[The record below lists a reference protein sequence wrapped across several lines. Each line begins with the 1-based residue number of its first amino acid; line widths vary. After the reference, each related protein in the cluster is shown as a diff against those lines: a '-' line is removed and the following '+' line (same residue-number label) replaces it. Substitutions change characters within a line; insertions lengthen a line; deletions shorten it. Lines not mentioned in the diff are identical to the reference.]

1 MLAQRLALG
10 EIYVTQAQ
18 AEPIK
23 TAALTTNHRIG
34 DLLKQP
40 PPPKK
45 KPNTKQSKKVLNT
58 LLNNEY
64 SS

>member
-34 DLLKQP
+34 DLLKHP
-40 PPPKK
+40 PTPTPQKNQYK
-45 KPNTKQSKKVLNT
+45 TKQRSAQHPVK
-58 LLNNEY
+58 
-64 SS
+64 

>member
-34 DLLKQP
+34 DLLK
-40 PPPKK
+40 PPKK
-45 KPNTKQSKKVLNT
+45 NPIQNKAKKCST
-58 LLNNEY
+58 PC
-64 SS
+64 

>member
-34 DLLKQP
+34 DLLKHP
-40 PPPKK
+40 PPQK
-45 KPNTKQSKKVLNT
+45 KPIQNKAKKCST
-58 LLNNEY
+58 PC
-64 SS
+64 

>member
-1 MLAQRLALG
+1 MNQPGCLLRDLHW
-10 EIYVTQAQ
+10 VKFTS

-45 KPNTKQSKKVLNT
+45 QKKQYKTKQKSTQHPVK
-58 LLNNEY
+58 
-64 SS
+64 

>member
-34 DLLKQP
+34 DLLKHP
-40 PPPKK
+40 PPPQK
-45 KPNTKQSKKVLNT
+45 KPIQNKAKKCST
-58 LLNNEY
+58 PC
-64 SS
+64 

>member
-34 DLLKQP
+34 DLLKHP
-40 PPPKK
+40 PHKK
-45 KPNTKQSKKVLNT
+45 NQYKTKQKSAQHPVK
-58 LLNNEY
+58 
-64 SS
+64 

>member
-1 MLAQRLALG
+1 MLALRLALG

-34 DLLKQP
+34 DLLKHP
-40 PPPKK
+40 PPQKNQYK
-45 KPNTKQSKKVLNT
+45 TKQKSAQHPVK
-58 LLNNEY
+58 
-64 SS
+64 

>member
-34 DLLKQP
+34 DLLKHP
-40 PPPKK
+40 PPQKK
-45 KPNTKQSKKVLNT
+45 QYKTKQKSAQHPVK
-58 LLNNEY
+58 
-64 SS
+64 

>member
-34 DLLKQP
+34 DLLKP

-45 KPNTKQSKKVLNT
+45 KTQYKTKQKSAQHPVK
-58 LLNNEY
+58 
-64 SS
+64 

>member
-40 PPPKK
+40 PPPPKK
-45 KPNTKQSKKVLNT
+45 TQYKTKQKSTQHPVK
-58 LLNNEY
+58 
-64 SS
+64 

>member
-34 DLLKQP
+34 DLLKH
-40 PPPKK
+40 PPKK
-45 KPNTKQSKKVLNT
+45 KTNTKQSKKVLNT
-58 LLNNEY
+58 LLNNEC

>member
-34 DLLKQP
+34 DLLKH
-40 PPPKK
+40 PPKK
-45 KPNTKQSKKVLNT
+45 NNTKQSKEVLNT
-58 LLNNEY
+58 LLNNEC

>member
-34 DLLKQP
+34 DLLK

-45 KPNTKQSKKVLNT
+45 NQYKTKQKSAQHPVK
-58 LLNNEY
+58 
-64 SS
+64 

>member
-34 DLLKQP
+34 NLLKHP
-40 PPPKK
+40 PPTPQKNQYK
-45 KPNTKQSKKVLNT
+45 TKQRSAQHPVK
-58 LLNNEY
+58 
-64 SS
+64 

>member
-34 DLLKQP
+34 DLLKP

-45 KPNTKQSKKVLNT
+45 NPIQNKAKKCST
-58 LLNNEY
+58 PC
-64 SS
+64 

>member
-34 DLLKQP
+34 DLLKH

-45 KPNTKQSKKVLNT
+45 NKQYKTKQKSAQHPVK
-58 LLNNEY
+58 
-64 SS
+64 

>member
-45 KPNTKQSKKVLNT
+45 NNTKQSKKVLNT
-58 LLNNEY
+58 LLNNEC

>member
-34 DLLKQP
+34 DLLKH
-40 PPPKK
+40 PPKK
-45 KPNTKQSKKVLNT
+45 PIQNKAKKCST
-58 LLNNEY
+58 PC
-64 SS
+64 

>member
-34 DLLKQP
+34 DLLKH

-45 KPNTKQSKKVLNT
+45 TNTKQSKKVLNT
-58 LLNNEY
+58 LLNNEC

>member
-23 TAALTTNHRIG
+23 TAALMTNHRIG

-45 KPNTKQSKKVLNT
+45 NQYKTKQKSTQHPVK
-58 LLNNEY
+58 
-64 SS
+64 

>member
-1 MLAQRLALG
+1 MLALRLALG

-34 DLLKQP
+34 DLLKP

-45 KPNTKQSKKVLNT
+45 KPIQNKAKKCST
-58 LLNNEY
+58 PC
-64 SS
+64 

>member
-34 DLLKQP
+34 DLLKH
-40 PPPKK
+40 PPKRK
-45 KPNTKQSKKVLNT
+45 KQYKTKQKSAQHPVK
-58 LLNNEY
+58 
-64 SS
+64 

>member
-1 MLAQRLALG
+1 MLALRLALG

-34 DLLKQP
+34 DLLN

-45 KPNTKQSKKVLNT
+45 NQYKTKQKSAQHPVK
-58 LLNNEY
+58 
-64 SS
+64 

>member
-1 MLAQRLALG
+1 MLALRLALG

-34 DLLKQP
+34 DLLK

-58 LLNNEY
+58 LLNNEC

>member
-40 PPPKK
+40 PPQKN
-45 KPNTKQSKKVLNT
+45 PNTKQSKKVLNT
-58 LLNNEY
+58 LLNNEC

>member
-34 DLLKQP
+34 DLLKHP
-40 PPPKK
+40 PPHKK
-45 KPNTKQSKKVLNT
+45 NQYKTKQKSAQHPVK
-58 LLNNEY
+58 
-64 SS
+64 

>member
-23 TAALTTNHRIG
+23 TAALMTNHRIG

-45 KPNTKQSKKVLNT
+45 NPNTKQSKKVLNT
-58 LLNNEY
+58 LLNNEC